1 MTQDVA
7 TVLATLALYLA
18 IVVSPGPSFA
28 LVSRMAVAGKR
39 RAALGATLGLA
50 AGATVY
56 AVLTMAGLAVM
67 LGQVGWLVRQTK
79 VDGHRAPTIE
89 PGQSSKNSGP
99 SNIGKISLL
108 YRCEYV
114 LIAL

>member
-1 MTQDVA
+1 MMTQDFA

-28 LVSRMAVAGKR
+28 LISRMAVAGER

-56 AVLTMAGLAVM
+56 AVLTMTGLAVV
-67 LGQVGWLVRQTK
+67 LGQIGWLA
-79 VDGHRAPTIE
+79 RALQVAGGGYLPR
-89 PGQSSKNSGP
+89 GP
-99 SNIGKISLL
+99 FLQARSLL
-108 YRCEYV
+108 SCFGMER
-114 LIAL
+114 